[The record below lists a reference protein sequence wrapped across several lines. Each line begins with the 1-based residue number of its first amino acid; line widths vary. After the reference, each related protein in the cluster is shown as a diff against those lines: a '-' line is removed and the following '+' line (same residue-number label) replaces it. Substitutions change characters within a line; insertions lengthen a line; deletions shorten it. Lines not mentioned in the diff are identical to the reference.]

1 MAEVDET
8 WANRCFPNASNLKS
22 GDSEDTAAP
31 SWTSGVADQVMILM
45 EHTSFILCGLV
56 AALCIYIRVDTA
68 LFLAVILLPSYSI
81 KTVNHANLVKC
92 VIGACAG
99 TALGLIVDF
108 RFYGDIVV
116 TPINWAKFNI
126 FDDFSSKYF
135 SSSSFFKYF
144 DELFVRDKGQSMLG
158 IVSVAGLA
166 ILICGN
172 RKSSGRKAEKESG
185 ENSVALV
192 LRLTFSWL
200 FLLLVYSCKGHK
212 EVRFVHNVIV
222 LILVT
227 SASVIC
233 QTVAIWRQNGGGNF
247 LKIVW
252 LCLALHAA
260 LQWKRFPSARDGSN
274 QSWAYHG
281 TWDSHDINACLAYV
295 GEQTDVTG
303 VFVDRNLHVTGGYS
317 LLHRD
322 VPILTFLTHEFV
334 EFDSSSK
341 ITLPQPTLLSP
352 GKNISFLTF
361 DNPSNYVSVQNAP
374 YLVKLLIQKRN
385 YNYVIITRK
394 RRFVSVGYETV
405 FEQGTMRVMKRTFH
419 PDHER
424 QLLEKAARA
433 PIGVNSTVLQY
444 EGDVLFRFQKFRLAA
459 ERYLAALSL
468 DPMHVH
474 TFQGLVACATELGDQ
489 AEAGRWTQECIDKF
503 GQLNCRQPLGI
514 TNINPERRLM

>member
-1 MAEVDET
+1 MVSAASQHFSRARKEANFSLQQDGGVLSEIKSESSRGCMAEVDET

-303 VFVDRNLHVTGGYS
+303 VFVDRNLH
-317 LLHRD
+317 
-322 VPILTFLTHEFV
+322 
-334 EFDSSSK
+334 
-341 ITLPQPTLLSP
+341 
-352 GKNISFLTF
+352 
-361 DNPSNYVSVQNAP
+361 
-374 YLVKLLIQKRN
+374 KRN

-503 GQLNCRQPLGI
+503 GQLNCRQTTRHHKHKP
-514 TNINPERRLM
+514 